1 MEQILDIRPVKAR
14 LRSDLKK
21 KRLSMPQIKKSI
33 MDRKIQNRLMNLWAF
48 REAALILTYVSTPIE
63 VDTHYMIET
72 ALKSGKTVAVPKCQ
86 EESRLMNFYPIQSLA
101 ELSPGAFKVLE
112 PIKTNKNPLKDFE
125 GSVCIVPGFSF
136 DKEGFRL
143 GYGKGYY
150 DRFLKD
156 YTGTA
161 IGICYSDCVK
171 ENLPHGKND
180 RNIHM
185 LITEKD
191 TYNIHEQ
198 R

>member
-21 KRLSMPQIKKSI
+21 KRLSMPQIKKNI

-48 REAALILTYVSTPIE
+48 REASLILTYVSTPIE

-72 ALKSGKTVAVPKCQ
+72 ALKIGKTVAVPKCR
-86 EESRLMNFYPIQSLA
+86 EEGRLMEFYHIQSLN
-101 ELSPGAFKVLE
+101 ELSPGAFGVLE
-112 PIKTNKNPLKDFE
+112 PLSANKKSLEDFE
-125 GSVCIVPGFSF
+125 GSLCIVPGFSF

-156 YTGTA
+156 YTGTSA
-161 IGICYSDCVK
+161 GICYSDCVK
-171 ENLPHGKND
+171 EHLPHGKND
-180 RNIHM
+180 RIVHM

-191 TYNIHEQ
+191 TYNISE
-198 R
+198 